1 MMNCRFFILKKGLF
15 KDRTFCSFVFMK
27 LALKILFIIFILW
40 MLLGGYLEYINHS
53 KGPIVM
59 GLGVMYLSFIFMP
72 IFIYWRYK
80 DGKYKK
86 YIINDKTLLGEMK
99 KEE

>member
-1 MMNCRFFILKKGLF
+1 MENL
-15 KDRTFCSFVFMK
+15 
-27 LALKILFIIFILW
+27 LKILFIIFLIW
-40 MLLGGYLEYINHS
+40 MAIGGYLEYTEHP
-53 KGPIVM
+53 KGPVVM

-86 YIINDKTLLGEMK
+86 YIINDKTLLGKMN
-99 KEE
+99 EED

>member
-1 MMNCRFFILKKGLF
+1 
-15 KDRTFCSFVFMK
+15 
-27 LALKILFIIFILW
+27 
-40 MLLGGYLEYINHS
+40 MLLGGYLEYISHS

-86 YIINDKTLLGEMK
+86 
-99 KEE
+99 

>member
-1 MMNCRFFILKKGLF
+1 
-15 KDRTFCSFVFMK
+15 MK
-27 LALKILFIIFILW
+27 SLVKLLFIIFLLW
-40 MLLGGYLEYINHS
+40 ISIGGYLEYTEHP
-53 KGPIVM
+53 KGSIVM

-86 YIINDKTLLGEMK
+86 YIINDKTLLGK
-99 KEE
+99 IKNDD

>member
-1 MMNCRFFILKKGLF
+1 
-15 KDRTFCSFVFMK
+15 MK
-27 LALKILFIIFILW
+27 LVLKILFIIFILW
-40 MLLGGYLEYINHS
+40 MLLGYYLESTEHP
-53 KGPIVM
+53 KGPSVM

-72 IFIYWRYK
+72 AIIYWRYK

-86 YIINDKTLLGEMK
+86 YIINDQTLLGEMK

>member
-1 MMNCRFFILKKGLF
+1 
-15 KDRTFCSFVFMK
+15 MK
-27 LALKILFIIFILW
+27 LTLKILFIIFILW
-40 MLLGGYLEYINHS
+40 MFLGGYLEYINHA
-53 KGPIVM
+53 KVPIVM

-99 KEE
+99 NED

>member
-1 MMNCRFFILKKGLF
+1 MI
-15 KDRTFCSFVFMK
+15 T
-27 LALKILFIIFILW
+27 
-40 MLLGGYLEYINHS
+40 GGYLEYTKHP

-72 IFIYWRYK
+72 LFIYWRYK

-86 YIINDKTLLGEMK
+86 YILNDKTLMGKMK
-99 KEE
+99 DQDKS

>member
-1 MMNCRFFILKKGLF
+1 
-15 KDRTFCSFVFMK
+15 MK
-27 LALKILFIIFILW
+27 LALKILFIIFVLW
-40 MLLGGYLEYINHS
+40 MFLGVYLEYINHS

-72 IFIYWRYK
+72 IFIYLRYK

>member
-1 MMNCRFFILKKGLF
+1 MENF
-15 KDRTFCSFVFMK
+15 
-27 LALKILFIIFILW
+27 LKILFIIFLIW
-40 MLLGGYLEYINHS
+40 MTIGGYLEYTNHP
-53 KGPIVM
+53 KGPVVM

-86 YIINDKTLLGEMK
+86 YIINDKTLLGKM
-99 KEE
+99 KEED

>member
-1 MMNCRFFILKKGLF
+1 
-15 KDRTFCSFVFMK
+15 
-27 LALKILFIIFILW
+27 
-40 MLLGGYLEYINHS
+40 
-53 KGPIVM
+53 M

-99 KEE
+99 NED

>member
-1 MMNCRFFILKKGLF
+1 MENF
-15 KDRTFCSFVFMK
+15 
-27 LALKILFIIFILW
+27 LKILFIIFLIW
-40 MLLGGYLEYINHS
+40 MAIGGYLEYTEHP
-53 KGPIVM
+53 KGPIVI

-86 YIINDKTLLGEMK
+86 YIINDKTLLCKMK
-99 KEE
+99 EDD

>member
-1 MMNCRFFILKKGLF
+1 
-15 KDRTFCSFVFMK
+15 MK

-53 KGPIVM
+53 KGSIVM

-99 KEE
+99 NEE

>member
-1 MMNCRFFILKKGLF
+1 MKSVLK
-15 KDRTFCSFVFMK
+15 T
-27 LALKILFIIFILW
+27 LFIIFILW
-40 MLLGGYLEYINHS
+40 MLLGGYLESTEHP

-72 IFIYWRYK
+72 VFIYWRYK

>member
-1 MMNCRFFILKKGLF
+1 
-15 KDRTFCSFVFMK
+15 MK

-53 KGPIVM
+53 KAPVVM

-99 KEE
+99 NEE

>member
-1 MMNCRFFILKKGLF
+1 MIIFEPMKTLLK
-15 KDRTFCSFVFMK
+15 V
-27 LALKILFIIFILW
+27 LFIIFLVWITI
-40 MLLGGYLEYINHS
+40 GSYLEYTEHP

-86 YIINDKTLLGEMK
+86 YIINDEKLK
-99 KEE
+99 KAFKKIDH

>member
-1 MMNCRFFILKKGLF
+1 
-15 KDRTFCSFVFMK
+15 MK
-27 LALKILFIIFILW
+27 LALKILFIIFVLW
-40 MLLGGYLEYINHS
+40 MFLGVYLEYINHS

-80 DGKYKK
+80 VGKYKK

>member
-1 MMNCRFFILKKGLF
+1 
-15 KDRTFCSFVFMK
+15 MK

-86 YIINDKTLLGEMK
+86 YIINDKTLC
-99 KEE
+99 

>member
-1 MMNCRFFILKKGLF
+1 MENF
-15 KDRTFCSFVFMK
+15 
-27 LALKILFIIFILW
+27 LKILFIIFLIW
-40 MLLGGYLEYINHS
+40 MAIGGYLEYTEHP

-86 YIINDKTLLGEMK
+86 YIINDKTLLRKM
-99 KEE
+99 KEED